1 MPGGLEPGV
10 GVISWGESELEW
22 GVLSCAHPTAGLG
35 AGGVGSGEHPP
46 THKAGSHPLWGP
58 QSCSSYC
65 WGHATPCWSGW
76 AQQGQRGPR
85 AGSKAGRPAR
95 GARAL
100 QGQCAACQ
108 GPALRVL
115 DAEPETS
122 AQVLRAG
129 QGWGGE
135 GGGLQGT
142 HAPRS
147 LRRGILKA
155 AGPWQARG
163 VTVWVGGPKPVG
175 LSDAPLPRACAQPS
189 GTPVPLAPA
198 STGAPAPARRGT
210 RCGSMPFPRSRWTA
224 RDKAFHFLLF
234 SPPWTCHWLCP
245 TLSAY
250 LSSGCKVS
258 CQHLSTDH

>member
-1 MPGGLEPGV
+1 M
-10 GVISWGESELEW
+10 
-22 GVLSCAHPTAGLG
+22 
-35 AGGVGSGEHPP
+35 GSTRPP
-46 THKAGSHPLWGP
+46 TRQGPTLSGVHRAALAIAG
-58 QSCSSYC
+58 
-65 WGHATPCWSGW
+65 ATPPPCWSGW

-100 QGQCAACQ
+100 QGQCAACR

-198 STGAPAPARRGT
+198 STGAPAPARRTPSRTTAPALRPSPARTVVQRSALT
-210 RCGSMPFPRSRWTA
+210 RAATSTWSRVSAGPAYTRAAWSSASARGARSAVRGPATQVLEGAARRGGPR
-224 RDKAFHFLLF
+224 H
-234 SPPWTCHWLCP
+234 
-245 TLSAY
+245 
-250 LSSGCKVS
+250 
-258 CQHLSTDH
+258 